1 VKSGR
6 MADPRTA
13 RVVDLKADITSTRVR
28 STTCSSWSASSSMP
42 SATRNGSASVGH
54 AHHGCP
60 RGCAGL
66 LQASFDG
73 VFLVADRPSLIE
85 GAGKLQPTPVVA
97 DLALAE
103 SERLYSGRSRT
114 MNHGRFAGLLR
125 QAPPALPFPRARV
138 LDVDFREHCA
148 PARKQ
153 LHKLVRGP
161 GPYSVRANIQCGAR
175 IGKPQAT
182 TDVYAK
188 K

>member
-85 GAGKLQPTPVVA
+85 GAGKLQPTLVVA

-103 SERLYSGRSRT
+103 SERLYSGGSRT
-114 MNHGRFAGLLR
+114 MVDSLVSFVRR
-125 QAPPALPFPRARV
+125 PPRCRSREPESWMSTFESTARR
-138 LDVDFREHCA
+138 LASSCT
-148 PARKQ
+148 
-153 LHKLVRGP
+153 
-161 GPYSVRANIQCGAR
+161 N
-175 IGKPQAT
+175 
-182 TDVYAK
+182 
-188 K
+188 